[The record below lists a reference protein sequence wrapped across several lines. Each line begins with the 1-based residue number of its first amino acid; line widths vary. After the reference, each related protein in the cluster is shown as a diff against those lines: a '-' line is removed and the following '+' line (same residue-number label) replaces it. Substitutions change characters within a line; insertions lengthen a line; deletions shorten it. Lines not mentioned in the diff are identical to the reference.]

1 MVIAV
6 GAPILASDIGG
17 PWAPYA
23 PTLTNVTVG
32 NGAITARYKR
42 IDKTVFFQTLFLFGS
57 TSAITG
63 SVTVGLPVAPRLITS
78 VSANVFFLDDLVG
91 WFPGS
96 WAPSG
101 SGVVIRATN
110 TSGAYATA
118 TPLSS
123 TAPFTWTTNDYFN
136 VSGFYEVV

>member
-17 PWAPYA
+17 PWAPYT

-42 IDKTVFFQTLFLFGS
+42 IDKTVFFQTHFLFGS
-57 TSAITG
+57 TSAVTG
-63 SVTVGLPVAPRLITS
+63 SVTVGLPVAPRLVTS
-78 VSANVFFLDDLVG
+78 VSASVFFLDNLVG

-110 TSGAYATA
+110 TSGTYATA
-118 TPLSS
+118 SALSS
-123 TAPFTWTTNDYFN
+123 TVPFTWTTDDYFN
-136 VSGFYEVV
+136 VSGFYEAV

>member
-17 PWAPYA
+17 PWAPYT

-42 IDKTVFFQTLFLFGS
+42 IDKTVFFQVRFSLGS

-63 SVTVGLPVAPRLITS
+63 SVTVGLPVAPRSFQAI
-78 VSANVFFLDDLVG
+78 SASVFFLDNLVG
-91 WFPGS
+91 WLPGA

-101 SGVVIRATN
+101 SGVVIRATD
-110 TSGAYATA
+110 TSGTYAAASALSA
-118 TPLSS
+118 TV
-123 TAPFTWTTNDYFN
+123 PFTWTTDDYFD
-136 VSGFYEVV
+136 VSGFYEAA